1 MWNFFEVVTG
11 DTKYAKCTICAA
23 KISRGS
29 VIPKSQTTA
38 GLKKHL
44 ETKHLE
50 AWTKVVSTKKESE
63 KRKKEEIEGEELQI
77 LNLRSK
83 KLREAVKENT
93 IPFWAA
99 PTSKLEF
106 HSVEAQK
113 IHKIIFEHLIMD
125 LLPFT
130 HVNNPGFIRH
140 HAQIMP
146 RFEVAS
152 SKYYRNQLNPVF
164 QKVKSRLMDIINE
177 DNPKSICVML
187 DAWSAQHHGYM
198 GVNITYLC
206 QWKRKHYNI
215 CCSPFDQSHTAVNI
229 YQSVVSSLEEWNL
242 ASRVKVVL
250 RDNASNESIF
260 TRRLFLG

>member
-1 MWNFFEVVTG
+1 MATMWNFFEVVTG

-29 VIPKSQTTA
+29 VLPKSQTTA

-177 DNPKSICVML
+177 DNPKSICVMY
-187 DAWSAQHHGYM
+187 HNGYM
-198 GVNITYLC
+198 ESPNFDLC
-206 QWKRKHYNI
+206 LMANWKI
-215 CCSPFDQSHTAVNI
+215 
-229 YQSVVSSLEEWNL
+229 
-242 ASRVKVVL
+242 
-250 RDNASNESIF
+250 
-260 TRRLFLG
+260 